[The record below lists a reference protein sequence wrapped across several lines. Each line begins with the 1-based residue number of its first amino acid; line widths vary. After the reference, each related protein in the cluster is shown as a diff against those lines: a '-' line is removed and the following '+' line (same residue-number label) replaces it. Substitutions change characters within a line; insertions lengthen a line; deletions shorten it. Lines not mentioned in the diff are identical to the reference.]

1 MTYSVTVTG
10 LSFPVSVEKA
20 RRVLE
25 AWRADCERR
34 KVQMRERRAGK
45 RGKRPVE
52 PVVKL

>member
-1 MTYSVTVTG
+1 MEVKVEV
-10 LSFPVSVEKA
+10 SFPISSEKA

-25 AWRADCERR
+25 AWHADKERR
-34 KVQMRERRAGK
+34 RLQMRERRAGK